1 MQIKI
6 FTKDGKME
14 KNPIYKLILGGQI
27 VLAAIMFTCM
37 SLGFGYHLFAGNL
50 NLVTFACFLAM
61 WIISYKMLVWS
72 VADWKTEKANQ
83 NI

>member
-14 KNPIYKLILGGQI
+14 KNPILKLILGGQI

-37 SLGFGYHLFAGNL
+37 SFGFGYHLFAGNL
-50 NLVTFACFLAM
+50 NLFTFTCFLAM
-61 WIISYKMLVWS
+61 WIISYKMLTWS